1 MRQLFDVNDKLVS
14 PGDVIDIH
22 QTVNGQNL
30 FVIACLEPLD
40 IRYHYDMSREYE
52 YDKNDLLKPCRYS
65 GEVEFSIHSH
75 IDSAKIPSI
84 KSTVDNIIVDY
95 II

>member
-1 MRQLFDVNDKLVS
+1 MRQLFDINDKLLS

-40 IRYHYDMSREYE
+40 IRYQYDMSREYE

-75 IDSAKIPSI
+75 IDVSIIPPI
-84 KSTVDNIIVDY
+84 KSIDNVIIDY
-95 II
+95 VI